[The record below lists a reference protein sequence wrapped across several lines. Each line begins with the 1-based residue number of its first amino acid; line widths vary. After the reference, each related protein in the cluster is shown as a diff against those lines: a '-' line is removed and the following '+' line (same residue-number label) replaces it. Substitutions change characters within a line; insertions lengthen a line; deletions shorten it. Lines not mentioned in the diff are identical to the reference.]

1 MLTEPTPPGAVVGQ
15 NIRVAVDDRRACSE
29 ASGDGGQGRLTSSSS
44 RRCEAAAYRLVD
56 VSESTVGWL
65 MLAAAALTLLL
76 GGVSRVFIGRLRATG
91 AVRGLVHT
99 FRRTGIAR
107 VLFGRFEDDVL
118 DDDELDTMI
127 LMPAIVIA
135 CGLCLTALFLLG
147 YDTLA

>member
-1 MLTEPTPPGAVVGQ
+1 M
-15 NIRVAVDDRRACSE
+15 
-29 ASGDGGQGRLTSSSS
+29 
-44 RRCEAAAYRLVD
+44 
-56 VSESTVGWL
+56 
-65 MLAAAALTLLL
+65 MLAAAALIFVL
-76 GGVSRVFIGRLRATG
+76 GGISRLFIGSRREST
-91 AVRGLVHT
+91 AVRRLVHA

-107 VLFGRFEDDVL
+107 VLFGRFENDVL